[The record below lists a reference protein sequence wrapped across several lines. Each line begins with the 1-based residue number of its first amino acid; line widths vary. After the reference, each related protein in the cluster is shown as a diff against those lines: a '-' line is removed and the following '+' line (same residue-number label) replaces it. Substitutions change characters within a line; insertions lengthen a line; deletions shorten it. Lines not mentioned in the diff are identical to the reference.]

1 MKTSIPGTK
10 KIISRDKRPP
20 SYGTAWFVPRDEFMY
35 PSEFNTY
42 RNHNNNN
49 KTTIMKQ
56 EEEKLTGL
64 PENAFREL
72 KPGEVYNPL
81 MSPDRKYPEVSL
93 WSVLWGIA
101 MAILFSAA
109 AAYLGLKVG
118 QVFEAAIP
126 IAIIAVGVSGAAK
139 RKNALGENVIIQ
151 SIGASSGVIVA
162 GAIFTLPALY
172 ILQESYPQEITVTFA
187 QVFISSLLGG
197 ALGILFLIPF
207 RKYFVS
213 DMHGK
218 YPFPEATATTQVL
231 VSGEKGGS
239 QAKPLLLAGIIGGL
253 YDFIVATFG
262 WWNENFTTRVCGLGE
277 MLAEKA
283 KLVFKVNTGAA
294 VLGLGY
300 IVGLKYAS
308 IICAGSLAV
317 WWIIIPGMSLIWGD
331 SVLNQWNP
339 EITATVGAMSPEEIF
354 KYYAKSIGIGGIAM
368 AGIIGIIKSW
378 SIIKSAVGLAAKEMG
393 GKTDAEAGVKRTQ
406 RDLSMKIIAIGSI
419 FTLILVALFFYF
431 DVMQGNLLHT
441 VVAILLVAGISF
453 LFTTVAANAIA
464 IVGTNPVSGMT
475 LMTLILASVVMVSVG
490 LKGPGG
496 MVAALVMGGVVCTA
510 LSMAG
515 AFITDLKIGYWLG
528 STPVKQE
535 TWKFLGTIVS
545 AATVGGVMIILNKTY
560 GFTSGQLAAPQANAM
575 AAVIEPLMN
584 GVGAPWLLYGIGA
597 VLAIILNAC
606 KIPALAFA
614 LGMFIPLE
622 LNVPLVVGGA
632 INWYVTSRSKDAA
645 LNTERGE
652 KGTLLAS
659 GFIAGGALMGVVSAA
674 MRFGG
679 VNLVNDAW
687 LNNTWSEVLAL
698 GAYAILI
705 CYFVKASMKTK

>member
-1 MKTSIPGTK
+1 
-10 KIISRDKRPP
+10 
-20 SYGTAWFVPRDEFMY
+20 
-35 PSEFNTY
+35 
-42 RNHNNNN
+42 
-49 KTTIMKQ
+49 MKQ

-81 MSPDRKYPEVSL
+81 MDSNKKYPEVNL
-93 WSVLWGIA
+93 WSVSWGIA

-139 RKNALGENVIIQ
+139 RKGALGENVIIQ

-172 ILQESYPQEITVTFA
+172 ILQESYPKEITVTFT

-197 ALGILFLIPF
+197 ILGILFLIPF

-239 QAKPLLLAGIIGGL
+239 QAKPLLMAGIIGGL

-262 WWNENFTTRVCGLGE
+262 WWNENFTTRVCEFGE

-317 WWIIIPGMSLIWGD
+317 WWIIIPGMSMIWGD

-339 EITATVGAMSPEEIF
+339 EIAIAVGAMAPEDIF

-393 GKTDAEAGVKRTQ
+393 GKSNNVEASVKRTQ
-406 RDLSMKIIAIGSI
+406 RDISMKIIAIGSI
-419 FTLILVALFFYF
+419 ITLLLVMMFFYF
-431 DVMQGNLLHT
+431 DVMQGNILHT
-441 VVAILLVAGISF
+441 VVAILLVAGIAF

-475 LMTLILASVVMVSVG
+475 LMTLILASVVMVAVG
-490 LKGPGG
+490 LKGPEG

-515 AFITDLKIGYWLG
+515 GFITDLKIGYWLG
-528 STPVKQE
+528 STPAKQE

-597 VLAIILNAC
+597 VLAIILTVF

-632 INWYVTSRSKDAA
+632 VNWYVTSRSKDTAV
-645 LNTERGE
+645 NTARGE

-679 VNLVNDAW
+679 INLTDPMEMV
-687 LNNTWSEVLAL
+687 LNNYNVPIWLIRYAQQINVWMGSSASELLAL
-698 GAYAILI
+698 GTYAILI
-705 CYFVKASMKTK
+705 FFFIKVTMKTK

>member
-1 MKTSIPGTK
+1 
-10 KIISRDKRPP
+10 
-20 SYGTAWFVPRDEFMY
+20 
-35 PSEFNTY
+35 
-42 RNHNNNN
+42 
-49 KTTIMKQ
+49 MKQ
-56 EEEKLTGL
+56 EEEPITGL

-81 MSPDRKYPEVSL
+81 MSPDKKYSEVNA
-93 WSVLWGIA
+93 WSVTWGIL

-151 SIGASSGVIVA
+151 SIGASSG
-162 GAIFTLPALY
+162 AIFTLPALY
-172 ILQESYPQEITVTFA
+172 ILQETYPKEITVTFA

-197 ALGILFLIPF
+197 VLGILFLIPF

-239 QAKPLLLAGIIGGL
+239 QAKPLLMAGIIGGL

-262 WWNENFTTRVCGLGE
+262 WWNENFTTRVCGFGE

-317 WWIIIPGMSLIWGD
+317 WWIIIPGMSMIWGD

-339 EITATVGAMSPEEIF
+339 EITATIGAMAPEEIF

-378 SIIKSAVGLAAKEMG
+378 GIIKSAVGLAAKEMG
-393 GKTDAEAGVKRTQ
+393 GKSNVEASVKRTQ
-406 RDLSMKIIAIGSI
+406 RDISMKIHHAAAGCS
-419 FTLILVALFFYF
+419 
-431 DVMQGNLLHT
+431 LL
-441 VVAILLVAGISF
+441 LLRCDA
-453 LFTTVAANAIA
+453 
-464 IVGTNPVSGMT
+464 
-475 LMTLILASVVMVSVG
+475 
-490 LKGPGG
+490 
-496 MVAALVMGGVVCTA
+496 
-510 LSMAG
+510 
-515 AFITDLKIGYWLG
+515 
-528 STPVKQE
+528 
-535 TWKFLGTIVS
+535 
-545 AATVGGVMIILNKTY
+545 
-560 GFTSGQLAAPQANAM
+560 GQLDTYHCSYPACCRYRFPVHHRGSQCHCDCGHKPRIRNDADDINPGIRSHGSRRAERSRRDGCGTGDGRCCM
-575 AAVIEPLMN
+575 
-584 GVGAPWLLYGIGA
+584 YGTVHGGR
-597 VLAIILNAC
+597 LHHR
-606 KIPALAFA
+606 
-614 LGMFIPLE
+614 LE
-622 LNVPLVVGGA
+622 N
-632 INWYVTSRSKDAA
+632 R
-645 LNTERGE
+645 
-652 KGTLLAS
+652 LLA
-659 GFIAGGALMGVVSAA
+659 G
-674 MRFGG
+674 
-679 VNLVNDAW
+679 
-687 LNNTWSEVLAL
+687 
-698 GAYAILI
+698 
-705 CYFVKASMKTK
+705 

>member
-1 MKTSIPGTK
+1 
-10 KIISRDKRPP
+10 
-20 SYGTAWFVPRDEFMY
+20 
-35 PSEFNTY
+35 
-42 RNHNNNN
+42 
-49 KTTIMKQ
+49 MKQ
-56 EEEKLTGL
+56 EEEPITGL

-81 MSPDRKYPEVSL
+81 MSPDKKYSEVNA
-93 WSVLWGIA
+93 WSVTWGIL

-139 RKNALGENVIIQ
+139 RKKHWAKTSLSSLSVPVL
-151 SIGASSGVIVA
+151 ASSCRCHLHPSG
-162 GAIFTLPALY
+162 ALY
-172 ILQESYPQEITVTFA
+172 PSGNYPKEITVTFA

-197 ALGILFLIPF
+197 VLGILFLIPF

-239 QAKPLLLAGIIGGL
+239 QAKPLLMAGIIGGL

-317 WWIIIPGMSLIWGD
+317 WWIIIPGMSMIWGD

-339 EITATVGAMSPEEIF
+339 EITATVGAMAPEDIF

-378 SIIKSAVGLAAKEMG
+378 GIIKSAVGWLPRKWA
-393 GKTDAEAGVKRTQ
+393 V
-406 RDLSMKIIAIGSI
+406 
-419 FTLILVALFFYF
+419 
-431 DVMQGNLLHT
+431 
-441 VVAILLVAGISF
+441 
-453 LFTTVAANAIA
+453 
-464 IVGTNPVSGMT
+464 NPM
-475 LMTLILASVVMVSVG
+475 
-490 LKGPGG
+490 
-496 MVAALVMGGVVCTA
+496 
-510 LSMAG
+510 
-515 AFITDLKIGYWLG
+515 
-528 STPVKQE
+528 
-535 TWKFLGTIVS
+535 
-545 AATVGGVMIILNKTY
+545 
-560 GFTSGQLAAPQANAM
+560 
-575 AAVIEPLMN
+575 
-584 GVGAPWLLYGIGA
+584 
-597 VLAIILNAC
+597 
-606 KIPALAFA
+606 
-614 LGMFIPLE
+614 
-622 LNVPLVVGGA
+622 
-632 INWYVTSRSKDAA
+632 
-645 LNTERGE
+645 
-652 KGTLLAS
+652 
-659 GFIAGGALMGVVSAA
+659 
-674 MRFGG
+674 
-679 VNLVNDAW
+679 
-687 LNNTWSEVLAL
+687 
-698 GAYAILI
+698 
-705 CYFVKASMKTK
+705 

>member
-1 MKTSIPGTK
+1 
-10 KIISRDKRPP
+10 
-20 SYGTAWFVPRDEFMY
+20 
-35 PSEFNTY
+35 
-42 RNHNNNN
+42 
-49 KTTIMKQ
+49 MKQ
-56 EEEKLTGL
+56 EEEQVTGL

-72 KPGEVYNPL
+72 KPGETYNPL
-81 MSPDRKYPEVSL
+81 MSPGKNYPEVNV
-93 WSVLWGIA
+93 WSVLWGIC
-101 MAILFSAA
+101 MAVLFSAA

-126 IAIIAVGVSGAAK
+126 IAIIAVGVSSAAK
-139 RKNALGENVIIQ
+139 RKHALGENVIIQ

-172 ILQESYPQEITVTFA
+172 ILQESYPKEVTVTFA

-197 ALGILFLIPF
+197 VLGILFLIPF

-239 QAKPLLLAGIIGGL
+239 QAKPLLAAGLIGGL

-262 WWNENFTTRVCGLGE
+262 WWNENFTTRFCSWGE
-277 MLAEKA
+277 MLAEKT
-283 KLVFKVNTGAA
+283 KLVFKVNVGAA

-300 IVGLKYAS
+300 IVGLKYAA
-308 IICAGSLAV
+308 IICFGSLAV
-317 WWIIIPGMSLIWGD
+317 WWIIIPGMSLFWGD
-331 SVLNQWNP
+331 IVLNQWNP
-339 EITATVGAMSPEEIF
+339 EITQTVGQMSPEQIF
-354 KYYAKSIGIGGIAM
+354 TYYAKSIGIGGIAM

-378 SIIKSAVGLAAKEMG
+378 GIIKSAVGLAAKEMG
-393 GKTDAEAGVKRTQ
+393 GKSKVDANVIRTR
-406 RDLSMKIIAIGSI
+406 RDLSMKFIAIGSLI
-419 FTLILVALFFYF
+419 TLALVFLFFYL

-441 VVAILLVAGISF
+441 VVAILLVAGIAF

-475 LMTLILASVVMVSVG
+475 LMTLILASVVMVAVG

-496 MVAALVMGGVVCTA
+496 MVAALVMGGVVCTT

-515 AFITDLKIGYWLG
+515 GFITDLKIGYWLG
-528 STPVKQE
+528 TTPFKQE
-535 TWKFLGTIVS
+535 AWKFLGTLVS

-584 GVGAPWLLYGIGA
+584 GVAAPWLLYGIGA
-597 VLAIILNAC
+597 LLAIVLTLL
-606 KIPALAFA
+606 KVPALAFA

-622 LNVPLVVGGA
+622 LNTPLLVGGA
-632 INWYVTSRSKDAA
+632 INWYVTTRSKDAKINA
-645 LNTERGE
+645 ERGE

-659 GFIAGGALMGVVSAA
+659 GFIAGGALMGVVSAG

-679 VNLVNDAW
+679 VNLVNETWIANAW
-687 LNNTWSEVLAL
+687 SQIIALA
-698 GAYAILI
+698 AYAILI
-705 CYFVKASMKTK
+705 FYFIKASMKIKS